1 MFLTK
6 QNTNFSDIL
15 PRDVILIKDVRIIL
29 IMSMFN
35 YMDFFDVHRSKYQHE
50 SIIHKIWVVD
60 NIKKAL

>member
-1 MFLTK
+1 
-6 QNTNFSDIL
+6 
-15 PRDVILIKDVRIIL
+15 
-29 IMSMFN
+29 MFN

>member
-15 PRDVILIKDVRIIL
+15 PSDVILIKDVRIIL

-35 YMDFFDVHRSKYQHE
+35 YMDFFDVNS
-50 SIIHKIWVVD
+50 
-60 NIKKAL
+60 

>member
-1 MFLTK
+1 
-6 QNTNFSDIL
+6 
-15 PRDVILIKDVRIIL
+15 
-29 IMSMFN
+29 MSMFN